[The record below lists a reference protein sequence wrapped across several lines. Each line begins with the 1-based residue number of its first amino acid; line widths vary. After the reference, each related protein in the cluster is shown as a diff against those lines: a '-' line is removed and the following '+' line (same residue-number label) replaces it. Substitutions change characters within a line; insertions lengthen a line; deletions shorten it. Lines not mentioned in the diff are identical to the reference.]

1 MRRQRVGIALR
12 IAARLALVTL
22 RRQRVGVALRIAAGL
37 ALVALVTLAGGGP
50 GTASGSPSPTGTIT
64 VVASWTGQE
73 EADFKQVLKP
83 FEDSTGIQVNY
94 TGTRA
99 LDQLLQ
105 SDIEQGSPPDLA
117 ILPSPGQLLSYQQRG
132 YLHALDT
139 VLSQQTIAADYGS
152 DWLNI
157 MKLGT
162 PHIYT
167 LPVKAN
173 VQNLVWYDP
182 KKLPSSNVPSQ
193 TKPPSWDFLTKLEGT
208 IIADRGTPWCLGLD
222 STPVSGWPGTDW
234 IADILLH
241 QSGPADYR
249 QWADGT
255 LAWTAPP
262 VQAAWE
268 AWGSLVARPGQV
280 HGGSMGALLTDW
292 DKAGEPLFATTPGC
306 YLQHLPSFNTLNY
319 QGYSSD
325 PKPGTGYNFFPLP
338 MTGLPGA
345 TSAASTDAW
354 DVSADLLGMF
364 NDTPAARQL
373 VAYLATARAQQIW
386 PAIRGG
392 GASSADSKVPKSV
405 YPDQRVDATI
415 AEIIT
420 NPHLTLCF
428 NASDLMPVTM
438 QNAFYQAVMEY
449 LQNPSQLRAILQRL
463 DLIRQA
469 SYPESF
475 VKQPNFTCGP

>member
-1 MRRQRVGIALR
+1 MRRQRAGI
-12 IAARLALVTL
+12 
-22 RRQRVGVALRIAAGL
+22 ALRIAAGL
-37 ALVALVTLAGGGP
+37 ALIALVTIAGGGP

-64 VVASWTGQE
+64 LVASWTGQE
-73 EADFKQVLKP
+73 ETDFEQVLKP
-83 FEDSTGIQVNY
+83 FEDSTGIQVIY

-105 SDIEQGSPPDLA
+105 SDIQQGSPPDLA
-117 ILPSPGQLLSYQQRG
+117 ILPSPGELLSYQQRG
-132 YLHALDT
+132 YLHPLDT
-139 VLSQQTIAADYGS
+139 VLSQKTIAADYGQ

-162 PHIYT
+162 DHIYT

-182 KKLPSSNVPSQ
+182 KRLPSGNVPGQ
-193 TKPPSWDFLTKLEGT
+193 TQPPSWAFLTNLEHK
-208 IIADRGTPWCLGLD
+208 IIDDGDTPWCLGLD

-241 QSGPADYR
+241 QSGTSVYQ

-255 LAWTAPP
+255 LSWSSPK
-262 VQAAWE
+262 VRAAWQ

-292 DKAGEPLFATTPGC
+292 ATAGEPMFAKTPGC

-319 QGYSSD
+319 QGYPGH

-338 MTGLPGA
+338 MTGLP
-345 TSAASTDAW
+345 SAASAASAASSDTW
-354 DVSADLLGMF
+354 DVSADLLGML
-364 NDTPAARQL
+364 NDTPAARRL
-373 VAYLATARAQQIW
+373 VAYLASESAQQIW
-386 PAIRGG
+386 PGIHGG
-392 GASSADSKVPKSV
+392 GASSADRKVPRIV
-405 YPDQRVDATI
+405 YPDQHVDARI
-415 AEIIT
+415 AGIIT

-449 LQNPSQLRAILQRL
+449 LQDPGQLQAILQRL
-463 DLIRQA
+463 DLIQQA

-475 VKQPNFTCGP
+475 VKQPNFTCGA